1 VAPVLHIEPIEP
13 NARGAGVQPLVE
25 LAIIWGAVYLS
36 YMAAER
42 TRLTPLLFQLAIGA
56 ILVNTGIIPV
66 KSNEFIR
73 IFAELGIIVIM
84 FALGLEERTDHFID
98 GMRKSWAIAL
108 FGAIG
113 PFIAA
118 YAVARW
124 FFGDENTALMCGLAM
139 TATAVSLTMVSLRS
153 EGLQRSRGATLI
165 MTSALLD
172 DIGSLALVA
181 VLVPIAT
188 GEAAPNL
195 WSLAEIAGKATI
207 FFLIVSMVA
216 TWLMPPHLSGWF
228 SKVPIIGRHGIRDIL
243 TFADGQHAV
252 LAVLCLAVATG
263 LVAHA
268 FGFHPAVGAYMAGLI
283 LKEEYFFLKGR
294 ERFYEETRAVV
305 DIAANSVIGPVFFV
319 HLGTKIVFD
328 WPVMV
333 SVLPETFAMIVAVAV
348 TQIATAGLAA
358 RYTAGSSWPE
368 SLLIGFGMLGRAELA
383 FVVMDIAYV
392 ENAIISKEVFY
403 MLMFTCFWLNN
414 SVPVS
419 IALIKR
425 RFDEVLDGAPPPRVT
440 ASS

>member
-1 VAPVLHIEPIEP
+1 M
-13 NARGAGVQPLVE
+13 QPLVE

-56 ILVNTGIIPV
+56 ILVNTGIIAL
-66 KSNEFIR
+66 KTNEFIR
-73 IFAELGIIVIM
+73 IFAELGIIIIM
-84 FALGLEERTDHFID
+84 FALGLEERTDNFLD
-98 GMRKSWAIAL
+98 GIRRSWAIAL

-113 PFIAA
+113 PFVAA

-124 FFGDENTALMCGLAM
+124 FFADENTALMCGLAM

-188 GEAAPNL
+188 GEATPSL
-195 WSLAEIAGKATI
+195 WSLAEIGVKAAA
-207 FFLIVSMVA
+207 FFLIVSLVA
-216 TWLMPPHLSGWF
+216 TWLLPPRHTGWF

-243 TFADGQHAV
+243 TFAAGQHAV

-263 LVAHA
+263 LVAQA

-283 LKEEYFFLKGR
+283 LKEEYFILKGR
-294 ERFYEETRAVV
+294 ERFFEETRAVV
-305 DIAANSVIGPVFFV
+305 DVAANSVIGPVFFV

-333 SVLPETFAMIVAVAV
+333 SVLPETFAMLIAVAV
-348 TQIATAGLAA
+348 MQIVTAGLAA
-358 RYTAGSSWPE
+358 RFTAGSTWPQ
-368 SLLIGFGMLGRAELA
+368 SALIGFGMLGRAELA

-403 MLMFTCFWLNN
+403 TLMFTCFWLNV

-425 RFDEVLDGAPPPRVT
+425 HFGRGLGAAPPHSLK

>member
-1 VAPVLHIEPIEP
+1 ME
-13 NARGAGVQPLVE
+13 PLVE
-25 LAIIWGAVYLS
+25 LTIIWGAVYLS
-36 YMAAER
+36 YMAAGR
-42 TRLTPLLFQLAIGA
+42 IRLTPLLFQLAIEA
-56 ILVNTGIIPV
+56 ILVNTGVIAV
-66 KSNEFIR
+66 KSNEFIC

-84 FALGLEERTDHFID
+84 FALGLEERTDHFLD
-98 GMRKSWAIAL
+98 GIRRSWGIAL

-118 YAVARW
+118 YGVARW
-124 FFGDENTALMCGLAM
+124 FFADESTALMCGLAM

-188 GEAAPNL
+188 GEATPNL
-195 WSLAEIAGKATI
+195 WSLAEIAAKAAL
-207 FFLIVSMVA
+207 FFIIVSLVA
-216 TWLMPPHLSGWF
+216 TWLLPPRHTGWF

-243 TFADGQHAV
+243 TFAAGQHAV
-252 LAVLCLAVATG
+252 LAVLCLAVSTG

-283 LKEEYFFLKGR
+283 LKEEYFILKGR

-305 DIAANSVIGPVFFV
+305 DVAANSVIGPVFFV

-333 SVLPETFAMIVAVAV
+333 SVLPETFAMLFAVAAM
-348 TQIATAGLAA
+348 QIATAGLAA
-358 RYTAGSSWPE
+358 RYTAGSTWPQ
-368 SLLIGFGMLGRAELA
+368 SMLIGFGMLGRAELA

-392 ENAIISKEVFY
+392 ENAHLQGRLLYPDVHLLLAQRFGAGEHRPPQAPLQQGTGRGAVAVAHSVF
-403 MLMFTCFWLNN
+403 LKPQW
-414 SVPVS
+414 VAV
-419 IALIKR
+419 K
-425 RFDEVLDGAPPPRVT
+425 PR
-440 ASS
+440 SS

>member
-1 VAPVLHIEPIEP
+1 ME
-13 NARGAGVQPLVE
+13 PLVE
-25 LAIIWGAVYLS
+25 LTIVWGAVYVS
-36 YMAAER
+36 YMAAAR

-56 ILVNTGIIPV
+56 ILVNTGMV
-66 KSNEFIR
+66 GVNSNEFIR
-73 IFAELGIIVIM
+73 VFAELGIIVIM
-84 FALGLEERTDHFID
+84 FALGLEEHTDHFID
-98 GMRKSWAIAL
+98 GIRKSWGIAL

-113 PFIAA
+113 PFAAA
-118 YAVARW
+118 YGVARW
-124 FFGDENTALMCGLAM
+124 FFADENTALMCGLAM

-153 EGLQRSRGATLI
+153 ESLQRSRGATLI

-188 GEAAPNL
+188 GEAVPNL
-195 WSLAEIAGKATI
+195 WSLAVIAGKAAV
-207 FFLIVSMVA
+207 FFAIISLVA
-216 TWLMPPHLSGWF
+216 TWLLPPHLTGWF
-228 SKVPIIGRHGIRDIL
+228 SKVPIIGRHGIRDIIS
-243 TFADGQHAV
+243 FADGQHAV

-263 LVAHA
+263 LLAHA
-268 FGFHPAVGAYMAGLI
+268 FGFHPAVGAYMAGLV
-283 LKEEYFFLKGR
+283 LKEEHFILKGR
-294 ERFYEETRAVV
+294 ARFYEETRAVV

-333 SVLPETFAMIVAVAV
+333 SVLPQTFAMLFSVAVM
-348 TQIATAGLAA
+348 QIATAGLAA
-358 RYTAGSSWPE
+358 RYTAGSGWPE

-392 ENAIISKEVFY
+392 ESHIITKEVFY
-403 MLMFTCFWLNN
+403 MLMFTCFWLNV

-425 RFDEVLDGAPPPRVT
+425 RYNEALGGSPPQPIT
-440 ASS
+440 TPS

>member
-1 VAPVLHIEPIEP
+1 ME
-13 NARGAGVQPLVE
+13 PLVE
-25 LAIIWGAVYLS
+25 LTIIWGAVYVS
-36 YMAAER
+36 YMAAAR

-56 ILVNTGIIPV
+56 ILVNTGMIGV

-73 IFAELGIIVIM
+73 VFAELGIIVIM

-98 GMRKSWAIAL
+98 GIRKSWGIAL

-113 PFIAA
+113 PFVAA
-118 YAVARW
+118 YGVARW
-124 FFGDENTALMCGLAM
+124 FFADENTALMCGLAM

-153 EGLQRSRGATLI
+153 EGLQRSPGATLI

-195 WSLAEIAGKATI
+195 WSLVVIAGKAAA
-207 FFLIVSMVA
+207 FFAIISLVA
-216 TWLMPPHLSGWF
+216 TWLLPPRLTGWF
-228 SKVPIIGRHGIRDIL
+228 SKVPIIGRHGVRDIL
-243 TFADGQHAV
+243 TFAEGQHAV
-252 LAVLCLAVATG
+252 LAILCLAVVTG

-283 LKEEYFFLKGR
+283 LKEEYFVLKGR

-333 SVLPETFAMIVAVAV
+333 SVLPQTFAMLFAVAIM
-348 TQIATAGLAA
+348 QIATAGLAA
-358 RYTAGSSWPE
+358 RYTAGSGWPE

-392 ENAIISKEVFY
+392 ESHIISKDVFY
-403 MLMFTCFWLNN
+403 TLMFTCFWLNV

-425 RFDEVLDGAPPPRVT
+425 RYDEGLGGSPPQGVT
-440 ASS
+440 ARS